1 MLLSRP
7 VLITGII
14 ETSGDKVKPVRNGFL
29 EFYVYNI
36 YKPVQTD
43 ITLKKVDKA
52 NLNDSDPDLLK
63 GASFTVTKYSDQ
75 NFQGIDSTWETSGSQ
90 TVSDDKKPD
99 GTYTLN
105 GEFVFRGLPAGYYQI
120 EETRFPDGYIKLSG
134 NPRFKVEENASHELV
149 VTLINNPDNLL
160 RLEDDKLTI
169 IVGNPPGAALP
180 NTGGPGTRLFT
191 ILGSILILGAGVLL
205 WRRRRLI

>member
-1 MLLSRP
+1 ML
-7 VLITGII
+7 
-14 ETSGDKVKPVRNGFL
+14 
-29 EFYVYNI
+29 
-36 YKPVQTD
+36 
-43 ITLKKVDKA
+43 
-52 NLNDSDPDLLK
+52 
-63 GASFTVTKYSDQ
+63 YSDQ

-169 IVGNPPGAALP
+169 IVGNTPGAVLP
-180 NTGGPGTRLFT
+180 NTGGSGTAPYTVGGSLMLAFAALAYIFRKRRFVLEAFPNEEHQWKGGGPRL
-191 ILGSILILGAGVLL
+191 
-205 WRRRRLI
+205 

>member
-134 NPRFKVEENASHELV
+134 NPRFKVEENANHGLEIS
-149 VTLINNPDNLL
+149 LISNPGNLL
-160 RLEDDKLTI
+160 
-169 IVGNPPGAALP
+169 
-180 NTGGPGTRLFT
+180 
-191 ILGSILILGAGVLL
+191 LL
-205 WRRRRLI
+205 WTHQCPLLQDHLPLHPEQACKLLRFSDR